1 LHLEVVLDEG
11 ADDFVDIAV
20 GGKSERTA
28 RGACSACGQPEMFRW
43 ICGSGCQRMRA

>member
-20 GGKSERTA
+20 GRNPSATA
-28 RGACSACGQPEMFRW
+28 RGACNACGQPEMICW
-43 ICGSGCQRMRA
+43 ICGSDCQRVRA